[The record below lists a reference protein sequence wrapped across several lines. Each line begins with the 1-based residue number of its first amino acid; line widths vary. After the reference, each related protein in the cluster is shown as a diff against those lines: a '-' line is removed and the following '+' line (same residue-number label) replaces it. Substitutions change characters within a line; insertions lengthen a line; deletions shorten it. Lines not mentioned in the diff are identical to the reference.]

1 MSDIAWYVEA
11 SLVGEDHV
19 YRAGSLAQRGRRW
32 TRLWEDES
40 AMAFIKLHRATDGHV
55 RVERAEIEKLAAQPG
70 LAKV

>member
-11 SLVGEDHV
+11 SLIGEEHV
-19 YRAGSLAQRGRRW
+19 YCAGSLAQCVRRW
-32 TRLWEDES
+32 TRLSEDER

-55 RVERAEIEKLAAQPG
+55 LVERAEIEKLAAQPG

>member
-19 YRAGSLAQRGRRW
+19 YCAGSLAQCVRRW
-32 TRLWEDES
+32 NRLSEAQR

-55 RVERAEIEKLAAQPG
+55 RVERAEIEKLAVQPDLG
-70 LAKV
+70 KV